1 MKPMTPHQILDEIAQ
16 EHTPQHI
23 HLSNGILSQIR
34 KDQQK
39 TMNTRRTA
47 IGFLALA
54 ALLVVLLNNPTVVRA
69 IQRLL
74 GYVPGVG
81 MVDQSAAL
89 RMLESPVEMKRGDTV
104 VKVMQAV
111 LDAEHTL
118 IDIQVENLPAPS
130 SPQTAQSDSMCHQYP
145 LLRLKDGTTL
155 RGKTSTADF
164 WLSGYRRSMA
174 FPAIPLS
181 EDSAVLVVPCLEG
194 SYPEADKPAWEIPL
208 KFTAAPPDMT
218 VFPLIDL
225 PTPTAA
231 PTATPTA
238 TPAQQTTAQQS
249 ARIPAA
255 DELSLTLSKYIQT
268 DDGVIL
274 AGGMQTAATDFHI
287 SAVDSIAIHLHDA
300 AGQDIP
306 LEEDYSLIDSLSD
319 EMLGITAPII
329 VRSAGSFARGK
340 ATLTVDSAW
349 VDVPVS
355 GVAFDFDPGENPQ
368 PNQTWQ
374 VNRVVEIAGYTIH
387 FTTAQMAPNGSGL
400 TFQFEAP
407 STVGGLVLMDTDH
420 KILGGGGGPGSTGFT
435 YADAFPQGVLH
446 LTVTGLSVNISGGWQ
461 TTVDLPELANPTAPA
476 ALPAACMTQAAWR
489 SALQSSNSAIPA
501 GLGGTLVFSEPLD
514 PDFYYWVLIAKL
526 DGSEPKK
533 IKMGDSPTLSPDS
546 SRIIYSDQT
555 GLQLYDLA
563 SGAQTTLAGTTRSD
577 RGALWSPDG
586 TQIAFTRGPASGLIG
601 APGPHSI
608 ILSNPDGANQR
619 ALVENSDAN
628 IAQAWLPDGE
638 NLVYT
643 VKGPAGSAVSVI
655 NILTRKVTP
664 LFNIQYVNAGVSV
677 SPDGKQVTYE
687 EMLPGDRYAIYV
699 SNLDGSN
706 KRLVVDSHPIVATVP
721 QWSPDGRWLIV
732 SVHDT
737 SVSEN
742 HAILT
747 LIELDTCQII
757 PLLNLNGYVSTWN
770 P

>member
-1 MKPMTPHQILDEIAQ
+1 MKPLTPHQILDEIAQ
-16 EHTPQHI
+16 EHTSRHI

-34 KDQQK
+34 KENQK

-47 IGFLALA
+47 IGFLVLA

-81 MVDQSAAL
+81 MVEQSAPL
-89 RMLESPVEMKRGDTV
+89 RMLESPVEIKRGDTV
-104 VKVMQAV
+104 VKVLQAV
-111 LDAEHTL
+111 LDAEHT
-118 IDIQVENLPAPS
+118 IVDIQVENLPAPTS
-130 SPQTAQSDSMCHQYP
+130 SQTAQPDNMCHQYP
-145 LLRLKDGTTL
+145 QLRLKDGTTL

-164 WLSGYRRSMA
+164 WLSGYRRTMV
-174 FPAIPLS
+174 FPALPLS
-181 EDSAVLVVPCLEG
+181 DDSAVLVVPCLEG
-194 SYPEADKPAWEIPL
+194 SNPEADEPAWEIPL
-208 KFTAAPPDMT
+208 KFVAAPPDMT

-225 PTPTAA
+225 PTPTDA
-231 PTATPTA
+231 PTLTPQQQATV
-238 TPAQQTTAQQS
+238 QQN

-268 DDGVIL
+268 DDGIIL

-287 SAVDSIAIHLHDA
+287 SAVDTIAIHLHDA

-329 VRSAGSFARGK
+329 VRSAGGYTSGK

-349 VDVPVS
+349 VDVNVS
-355 GVAFDFDPGENPQ
+355 GVTFDFDPGQNPQ

-374 VNRVVEIAGYTIH
+374 LDQVVKIAGYTIR
-387 FTTAQMAPNGSGL
+387 FTTAQMDPHSNGL
-400 TFQFEAP
+400 TFQYEAP
-407 STVGGLVLMDTDH
+407 NTIGGVVVMDPDH

-435 YADAFPQGVLH
+435 YAGEFPQGVLH
-446 LTVTGLSVNISGGWQ
+446 LTVTGLSVNISGTWQ
-461 TTVDLPELANPTAPA
+461 TTVDLPELANPAAPA

-489 SALQSSNSAIPA
+489 SALQSSKGAIPA
-501 GLGGTLVFSEPLD
+501 GLSGTLVFSEPLE
-514 PDFYYWVLIAKL
+514 PDFHYWVLTAKL

-533 IKMGDSPTLSPDS
+533 ISMGDSPALSPDN
-546 SRIIYSDQT
+546 SRIIYSNQS
-555 GLQLYDLA
+555 GLQLYEMA

-577 RGALWSPDG
+577 REALWSPDG

-601 APGPHSI
+601 GPGPRSI
-608 ILSNPDGANQR
+608 ILANPDGSNQR
-619 ALVENSDAN
+619 TLVENGDAN

-638 NLVYT
+638 SLVYT
-643 VKGPAGSAVSVI
+643 IKGPDGSAVRVI
-655 NILTRKVTP
+655 NVLTGKITP

-677 SPDGKQVTYE
+677 SPDGKQVAYE

-706 KRLVVDSHPIVATVP
+706 ARLIVDSHPIVATVP

-742 HAILT
+742 HSILT

-757 PLLNLNGYVSTWN
+757 PLLHLNGYVSTWN

>member
-16 EHTPQHI
+16 EHTPQHV

-34 KDQQK
+34 KENQK

-47 IGFLALA
+47 IGFLVLA

-81 MVDQSAAL
+81 MVEQSAAL

-118 IDIQVENLPAPS
+118 VEIQVENLPAPS
-130 SPQTAQSDSMCHQYP
+130 SPQTAQSDNMCHQYP

-164 WLSGYRRSMA
+164 WLSGYRRTMV
-174 FPAIPLS
+174 FPALPLS
-181 EDSAVLVVPCLEG
+181 DDSAVLVVPCLEG
-194 SYPEADKPAWEIPL
+194 SYPEADEPAWEISMQ
-208 KFTAAPPDMT
+208 FVAAPPDMT

-231 PTATPTA
+231 PTFTP
-238 TPAQQTTAQQS
+238 QQQPTLQQN

-255 DELSLTLSKYIQT
+255 DELSLNLSKYIQT

-287 SAVDSIAIHLHDA
+287 SAVDTIAIHLHDA

-329 VRSAGSFARGK
+329 VRSAGGYTPGK

-349 VDVPVS
+349 VDVNVS
-355 GVAFDFDPGENPQ
+355 GVTFDFDLGQNPQ

-374 VNRVVEIAGYTIH
+374 LDQVVKIAGYTIR
-387 FTTAQMAPNGSGL
+387 FTTAQMDPHSNGL
-400 TFQFEAP
+400 TFQYEAP
-407 STVGGLVLMDTDH
+407 NTIGGVVVMDLDH

-435 YADAFPQGVLH
+435 YAGEFPQGVLH
-446 LTVTGLSVNISGGWQ
+446 LTVTGLSVNITGGWQ
-461 TTVDLPELANPTAPA
+461 TTVELPELANPATPA

-489 SALQSSNSAIPA
+489 SALQSSKGAIPA
-501 GLGGTLVFSEPLD
+501 GLSGTLAISEPLE
-514 PDFYYWVLIAKL
+514 PDFYYWVMTAKL
-526 DGSEPKK
+526 DGSEPGK
-533 IKMGDSPTLSPDS
+533 ISKGDNPSLSPDN

-577 RGALWSPDG
+577 RGTLWSPNG

-601 APGPHSI
+601 GPGPRSI
-608 ILSNPDGANQR
+608 VLANPDGSNQR

-638 NLVYT
+638 SLVYT
-643 VKGPAGSAVSVI
+643 VKGPAGSAVNVI

-677 SPDGKQVTYE
+677 SPDGKQVAYE

-706 KRLVVDSHPIVATVP
+706 ARLIVDSHPIVATVP

-742 HAILT
+742 HSILT

-757 PLLNLNGYVSTWN
+757 PLLHLNGYVSTWN

>member
-16 EHTPQHI
+16 EHTPQHV

-34 KDQQK
+34 KENQK

-47 IGFLALA
+47 IGFLVLA

-81 MVDQSAAL
+81 MVEQSSQL
-89 RMLESPVEMKRGDTV
+89 RTLASPVEMKRGDTV

-118 IDIQVENLPAPS
+118 VEIQVENLPALS
-130 SPQTAQSDSMCHQYP
+130 SPQTAQPDNMCHEYP

-155 RGKTSTADF
+155 RGKTNTADY
-164 WLSGYRRSMA
+164 WLSGYRRAMV
-174 FPAIPLS
+174 FPALPLS
-181 EDSAVLVVPCLEG
+181 DDSAVLVVPCLEG
-194 SYPEADKPAWEIPL
+194 SYLEADEPAWEISMQ
-208 KFTAAPPDMT
+208 FAAAPPDMT

-225 PTPTAA
+225 PTPTVA
-231 PTATPTA
+231 PTG
-238 TPAQQTTAQQS
+238 TPAQQAAAQQS

-268 DDGVIL
+268 DDGIIL
-274 AGGMQTAATDFHI
+274 AGGMQTTSTDIHI
-287 SAVDSIAIHLHDA
+287 STVDSIAIHLHDA
-300 AGQDIP
+300 AGQEIP
-306 LEEDYSLIDSLSD
+306 LEEDYSLMDSLKG
-319 EMLGITAPII
+319 EMSGITAPII
-329 VRSAGSFARGK
+329 VRNAGSFAPGK

-349 VDVPVS
+349 VDVPVN
-355 GVAFDFDPGENPQ
+355 GVTFDFDPGENPQ

-374 VNRVVEIAGYTIH
+374 LDQVVEIAGYTIR
-387 FTTAQMAPNGSGL
+387 FTAAQMAPNGSGL
-400 TFQFEAP
+400 NFQFEAP
-407 STVGGLVLMDTDH
+407 NTVGGVVVMDPDH

-435 YADAFPQGVLH
+435 YADTFPQGVLH
-446 LTVTGLSVNISGGWQ
+446 LNVTGLSVNISGGWQ

-476 ALPAACMTQAAWR
+476 VLPAACMTQAAWR
-489 SALQSSNSAIPA
+489 SALQSSNGAIPA
-501 GLGGTLVFSEPLD
+501 GLGGTLVFSEPLE
-514 PDFYYWVLIAKL
+514 PDFYYWVLTAKL
-526 DGSEPKK
+526 DGSEPQK
-533 IKMGDSPTLSPDS
+533 IKMGDSPTLSPDN

-563 SGAQTTLAGTTRSD
+563 TGAQTTLAGTTRRD

-601 APGPHSI
+601 GPGPRSI
-608 ILSNPDGANQR
+608 VLANPDGSNQR
-619 ALVENSDAN
+619 ALLENSDAN

-677 SPDGKQVTYE
+677 SPDGKQVAYE

-706 KRLVVDSHPIVATVP
+706 KRLVVDSYPIVATVP

-742 HAILT
+742 HSILT

-757 PLLNLNGYVSTWN
+757 PLLHLNGYVSTWN